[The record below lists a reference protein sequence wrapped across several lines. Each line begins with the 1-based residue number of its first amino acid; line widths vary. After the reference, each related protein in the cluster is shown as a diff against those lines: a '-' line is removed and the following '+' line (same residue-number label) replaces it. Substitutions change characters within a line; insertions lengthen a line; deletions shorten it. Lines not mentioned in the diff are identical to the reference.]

1 MLSTN
6 KKNANNI
13 LNAEMDTLCRVH
25 EERVFLDAG
34 VIFELEN
41 GRGVEL
47 VASSQELLKIAK
59 SVKYTRKRL
68 I

>member
-1 MLSTN
+1 MLSRN

-47 VASSQELLKIAK
+47 VASSQEL
-59 SVKYTRKRL
+59 
-68 I
+68 